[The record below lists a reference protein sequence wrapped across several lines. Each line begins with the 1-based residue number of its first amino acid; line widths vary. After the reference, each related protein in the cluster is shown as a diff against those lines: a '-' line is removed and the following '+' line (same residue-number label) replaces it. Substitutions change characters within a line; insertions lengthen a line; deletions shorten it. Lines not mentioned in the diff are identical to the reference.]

1 MKKSYKGLVV
11 WLVLYLLGF
20 VPIIMFVPDGK
31 IAVKL
36 VMWYTSVMITLLML
50 LIRNTDSVYWIN
62 GVYYEDA
69 EKATYEQRMEFA
81 QKHLDKFQKHTV
93 LYTAFTLASYFIGVH
108 FVIDILVFCIS
119 LIVTAVSTIN
129 IKLE

>member
-20 VPIIMFVPDGK
+20 VPIIMFVPDGN

-62 GVYYEDA
+62 GVDFKTA
-69 EKATYEQRMEFA
+69 EKVGYEKRMEFA
-81 QKHLDKFQKHTV
+81 QRHLDKFSKHTV
-93 LYTAFTLASYFIGVH
+93 FFTIYVVIGYFLGFGALLDTIVFTVSLVAVAF
-108 FVIDILVFCIS
+108 
-119 LIVTAVSTIN
+119 STIN
-129 IKLE
+129 IRLK